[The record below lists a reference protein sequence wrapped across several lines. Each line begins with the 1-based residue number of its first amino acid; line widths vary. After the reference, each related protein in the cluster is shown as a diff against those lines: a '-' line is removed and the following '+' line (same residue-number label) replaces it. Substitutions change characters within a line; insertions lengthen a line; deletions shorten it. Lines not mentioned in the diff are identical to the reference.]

1 MRALHVA
8 ERLAESHGV
17 SIEVVDLRSL
27 RPLDV
32 ETVAASVARTNR
44 ALCVE
49 EGWPTYGVT
58 AELAARIQHACFDDL
73 DAPVERVGM
82 AEVPLPYAKNLESA
96 ALPNEDRVA
105 AAALH
110 VLGLR

>member
-1 MRALHVA
+1 VRALEVA
-8 ERLAESHGV
+8 EQLEESHGV

-32 ETVAASVARTNR
+32 ETVVESVARTSR

-49 EGWPTYGVT
+49 EGWASYGVT
-58 AELAARIQHACFDDL
+58 AELAARIQKACFDEL

-82 AEVPLPYAKNLESA
+82 AEVPLPYAKSLEHA
-96 ALPNEDRVA
+96 AMPNQDRIA
-105 AAALH
+105 AAALAT
-110 VLGLR
+110 LGL